1 MHYAH
6 LRVFWRF
13 WYSESWSSP
22 SLPSI
27 PGDEVSILLP
37 LFFLYITAKAIYLL
51 PLIFPLPSNP
61 DHRSHPRQ
69 IPTCTPLWLSRASA
83 LDLSHSIISAT
94 LVTWS
99 PRCNFPSYVILQTLS
114 THFADVAVWDS
125 DLVLFVYSPS
135 PSPPYCFISGSMQYL
150 EFWYHLFK
158 RWNRVIVFYRCT
170 FFTS

>member
-22 SLPSI
+22 SLPSR

-51 PLIFPLPSNP
+51 PMIFPLPSNP
-61 DHRSHPRQ
+61 NHRSHPRQ
-69 IPTCTPLWLSRASA
+69 IPTCPHYGSA
-83 LDLSHSIISAT
+83 EPVRLILVTLPFFFHTFSAT

-99 PRCNFPSYVILQTLS
+99 PRCNSPSCVMLQTLS

-135 PSPPYCFISGSMQYL
+135 PSPPCCFISGPISGIL
-150 EFWYHLFK
+150 ISFVSKVKSGNCIL
-158 RWNRVIVFYRCT
+158 
-170 FFTS
+170 